1 MSSDMAW
8 AIFNRESNW
17 QRPGSRYSFNAKAS
31 ALPQQRPRDFVEYC
45 VSKGWAEE
53 VPSPT
58 KAEAEAIRPKRRRK

>member
-1 MSSDMAW
+1 MSKEMAW
-8 AIFNRESNW
+8 AIFRVESNW
-17 QRPGSRYSFNAKAS
+17 QRPRSRYSFNAHPS
-31 ALPQQRPRDFVEYC
+31 PLPQQRPRDFVEHC